1 MKNAIKILFGIGLIA
16 AGVLWI
22 LSVLDVIT
30 FSIFFPGWWAL
41 FIIVPCFL
49 NLFTDHDRIGSI
61 FGILIGVILMLC
73 AQGTLQWS
81 DFWKFA
87 ISALLIMIG
96 LKILIGKSFVCGREG
111 SPEAKRAVK
120 EINRDGKNIKYYEVQ
135 FGKEFLS
142 FDEEIFEGVDVKAGF
157 GAVRLDLRKAH
168 IQPDAVIR
176 LDCSFCGVEILL
188 PDSIVLKLAT
198 DTAFGGIDDKRNSKP
213 TEGPVTL
220 YLAGQ
225 INFGGIEIKN

>member
-1 MKNAIKILFGIGLIA
+1 MKNAVKILFGIGLIA

-87 ISALLIMIG
+87 LSALLIMIG
-96 LKILIGKSFVCGREG
+96 LKILIGKSFVCGSEG
-111 SPEAKRAVK
+111 APEAKKAVK

-135 FGKEFLS
+135 FGKEF
-142 FDEEIFEGVDVKAGF
+142 
-157 GAVRLDLRKAH
+157 
-168 IQPDAVIR
+168 
-176 LDCSFCGVEILL
+176 
-188 PDSIVLKLAT
+188 
-198 DTAFGGIDDKRNSKP
+198 P
-213 TEGPVTL
+213 TP
-220 YLAGQ
+220 
-225 INFGGIEIKN
+225 